1 MYRHRTLRLATSA
14 LLLGLL
20 AFQARAETIAWD
32 QAAVTSLAQKLATAA
47 KGWEDAART
56 APEDQ
61 IGSGTADD
69 EASLP
74 QKARTLREMADALAA
89 HLAAGKGQGETR
101 NQYRSL
107 REVADDTVVMTERA
121 MLTADTSA
129 AWAKTLA
136 LVKQLAPYY
145 GVEQAR

>member
-1 MYRHRTLRLATSA
+1 MHFHRTLRLAMSA
-14 LLLGLL
+14 LLLALV
-20 AFQARAETIAWD
+20 AFQARAETAAWD
-32 QAAVTSLAQKLATAA
+32 QAAVTSLAQQLATAA

-56 APEDQ
+56 APEDPV
-61 IGSGTADD
+61 GSGTADD

-101 NQYRSL
+101 NQFRSI

-129 AWAKTLA
+129 AWAKTLG

-145 GVEQAR
+145 GAAGMR